1 MFSLCLY
8 NHSSLFMLKMPQITF
23 RLISL
28 RFSIPSTI
36 SKKSQ
41 EILKSLRSREPTF
54 VAPGPDDA
62 KGWQKLN
69 QQIIPLLQMTQP
81 AVDSYHPNITVT
93 ELGDVNVLDIKPRD
107 WRDNGKVLVYLHG
120 GGYTLL
126 SANST
131 LGTAPTH
138 GQFYRT

>member
-1 MFSLCLY
+1 MY
-8 NHSSLFMLKMPQITF
+8 
-23 RLISL
+23 
-28 RFSIPSTI
+28 
-36 SKKSQ
+36 
-41 EILKSLRSREPTF
+41 
-54 VAPGPDDA
+54 
-62 KGWQKLN
+62 
-69 QQIIPLLQMTQP
+69 QIIPLLQMTQP

-131 LGTAPTH
+131 LGTSATVANST
-138 GQFYRT
+138 GLSYFSRL